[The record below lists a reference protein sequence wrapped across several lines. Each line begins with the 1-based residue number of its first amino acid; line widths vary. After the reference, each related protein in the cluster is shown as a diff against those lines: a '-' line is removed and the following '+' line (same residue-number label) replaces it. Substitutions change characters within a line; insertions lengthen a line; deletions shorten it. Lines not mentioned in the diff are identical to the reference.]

1 MDQQHEGRP
10 DQPVAIED
18 RLSVFGGVLKD
29 AGISVG
35 EFAAGAGISV
45 PTARGM
51 VRGNVSRRQPRVSHA
66 VLAWLRRVF
75 GLRDLRVPQLDK
87 ATYSVPSSP
96 EEMRDSV
103 NLFLGRGRKKRAR
116 AKP

>member
-1 MDQQHEGRP
+1 MDQQQHEGQT

-18 RLSVFGGVLKD
+18 RLSVFGGILKD

-35 EFAAGAGISV
+35 EFAAGAGISI

-51 VRGNVSRRQPRVSHA
+51 VRGNVSRRQHRVSHA
-66 VLAWLRRVF
+66 VLAWLCRVF
-75 GLRDLRVPQLDK
+75 RLRGLRIPQLDEI
-87 ATYSVPSSP
+87 TYSVPTSP
-96 EEMRDSV
+96 EEMRDAV
-103 NLFLGRGRKKRAR
+103 NQFLRKKKAR

>member
-1 MDQQHEGRP
+1 MDQT

-18 RLSVFGGVLKD
+18 RLSVFGGVLKS

-35 EFAAGAGISV
+35 EFAAGAGISI

-51 VRGNVSRRQPRVSHA
+51 VRGNFSRRQTRVSHA

-75 GLRDLRVPQLDK
+75 GLRDLRVPQLDEI
-87 ATYSVPSSP
+87 TYSVPSSP
-96 EEMRDSV
+96 EEMRDAV
-103 NLFLGRGRKKRAR
+103 KGFLGQSRKKKAR